1 MHFLNELY
9 TIFDDLVDLHDLY
22 KLDTVGDCYIVVA
35 GLTMQDDD
43 GFTCTVQGDN
53 EQRLQHAQVMMD
65 FAKAILRESKQVRA
79 GQESKQAG
87 RQRHG
92 MAGSARGAA
101 GKGGEDRLSCLSC
114 DAETRVVSTPA
125 GPHAAQPQPGA
136 NPHRHPSR
144 QLGER
149 LGGAKN
155 AQVYTVRGHHE
166 HGQPHGEHVQAGLRA
181 GASAAAVSP
190 SAERKGI
197 Q

>member
-79 GQESKQAG
+79 GAG
-87 RQRHG
+87 Q
-92 MAGSARGAA
+92 
-101 GKGGEDRLSCLSC
+101 
-114 DAETRVVSTPA
+114 
-125 GPHAAQPQPGA
+125 
-136 NPHRHPSR
+136 
-144 QLGER
+144 
-149 LGGAKN
+149 
-155 AQVYTVRGHHE
+155 
-166 HGQPHGEHVQAGLRA
+166 
-181 GASAAAVSP
+181 
-190 SAERKGI
+190 ERKQGDS
-197 Q
+197 